1 MEFSSLGAHPAL
13 RAAIE
18 ARGYTTPTPV
28 QAAVLDPSLAGRDLL
43 VSAETGSGKTVAFGL
58 ALAPTLLGDAERF
71 EPARRPLALILA
83 PTRELALQVHREL
96 EWLYGSTG
104 LRSVSCVGGME
115 MYRQLRALSDGVHV
129 VVGTPGRVCDHL
141 DRGSLS
147 LEDLRALVLDEA
159 DEMLDMGF
167 REELE
172 RVLEAAPKARRTL
185 MFSATIPEGIASMA
199 KKNMT
204 DPARVTATPPERA
217 HRDIAYLAHRIA
229 PREREHALVNVL
241 LSNADGGA
249 IVFGQTR
256 DSVHRL
262 QASLTERGF
271 ACVAL
276 SGELSQN
283 ERNRALGA
291 LRDGRAKVLVAT
303 DVAARGID
311 LPDVRLVVHADLPMN
326 AEVLTHRSGRTGR
339 AGKKGLAVALVP
351 ADRKRFAERMFAEAK
366 VQPKWES
373 VPTAESI
380 RARDHG
386 KLTEMLSEAV
396 EVADDDRAVARA
408 LIEAADAE
416 TVVARWVAQAR
427 ATFPEPEDLPL
438 TRNLREERRA
448 FGRGER
454 TAGGARYDD
463 YAPRR
468 DSRPARFERPAPYGS
483 EAPRG
488 PRPPFERG
496 PRPDFDRGPRQDFDR
511 GPRQDFDRP
520 SRPDHERPPR
530 AGSFDQAAPR
540 RDQGDSEWF
549 TLNVGRDRGSD
560 PKWIIPMLCRRGGI
574 TRDSIGAIRVLE
586 NETRVEIRAA
596 DAARFAARVERP
608 DRADGHVTIRPA
620 APPFA
625 RKGLPR
631 RQP

>member
-28 QAAVLDPSLAGRDLL
+28 QAAVLDPSLTGRDLL

-58 ALAPTLLGDAERF
+58 ALAPTLLGEADRF
-71 EPARRPLALILA
+71 EPARRPFALILA

-96 EWLYGSTG
+96 EWLYASTG

-172 RVLEAAPKARRTL
+172 RVLEAAPAARRTL

-199 KKNMT
+199 KKYMS

-217 HRDIAYLAHRIA
+217 HQDIAYLAHRIA

-241 LSNADGGA
+241 LANADGGA

-256 DSVHRL
+256 ESVHRL

-283 ERNRALGA
+283 ERNRALGS

-339 AGKKGLAVALVP
+339 AGRKGLAVALVP

-366 VQPKWES
+366 VSPKWES

-396 EVADDDRAVARA
+396 EVGDDDRAVARV

-427 ATFPEPEDLPL
+427 ATFPEPEDLPM
-438 TRNLREERRA
+438 TRAIREERRA

-454 TAGGARYDD
+454 SAGGARYDD

-468 DSRPARFERPAPYGS
+468 DSRPARFERPAPYGD
-483 EAPRG
+483 APRG
-488 PRPPFERG
+488 PRPSFERG
-496 PRPDFDRGPRQDFDR
+496 PRPDY
-511 GPRQDFDRP
+511 DRP
-520 SRPDHERPPR
+520 SRPIDERPIYERPPR

-540 RDQGDSEWF
+540 ERPRREDAASEWF

-574 TRDSIGAIRVLE
+574 TRESIGAIRVLE
-586 NETRVEIRAA
+586 HETRVEIRAA

-608 DRADGHVTIRPA
+608 DRADGHVTILPA